1 MGSDSE
7 HVFGPIHQSSD
18 RLDASLKE
26 SADMTVTV
34 RRGTASTEGQHDDQ
48 SIVSLHPP
56 TKRRPSWVL
65 IGTIVVGLSALLG
78 AYVFETISDTIQVTV
93 AGRDLDPGEA
103 ISAEDLRVVE
113 VGRTDEFRAI
123 QPFQQ
128 DLIIGL
134 APLGPIPE
142 GTMLNTGL
150 FVAADSVVPDGKVVV
165 GTSLSAGA
173 VPTPSLG
180 AADKVIILATSPES
194 VGATDTQSQ
203 ATVLGEATVW
213 SVRGEASTTGESG
226 RVWVA
231 LLIDKSQQSEVAQA
245 AADGRLRLALT
256 GS

>member
-1 MGSDSE
+1 
-7 HVFGPIHQSSD
+7 
-18 RLDASLKE
+18 
-26 SADMTVTV
+26 MTSTI
-34 RRGTASTEGQHDDQ
+34 RRDKAQPQAQNDDQ
-48 SIVSLHPP
+48 SIVSLNPP

-78 AYVFETISDTIQVTV
+78 AYVFGTISDTIQVTV

-103 ISAEDLRVVE
+103 ISASDLRVVE
-113 VGRTDEFRAI
+113 IGRTDEFRAI

-128 DLIIGL
+128 ELIIGL

-150 FVAADSVVPDGKVVV
+150 FVSADSVVPAGKVVV
-165 GTSLSAGA
+165 GSSLSAGA

-180 AADKVIILATSPES
+180 AADKVVILATSPEA
-194 VGATDTQSQ
+194 VGVAGAPSP
-203 ATVLGEATVW
+203 AVVLGEATVW

-231 LLIDKSQQSEVAQA
+231 LLIDESQQRDVAQA

>member
-1 MGSDSE
+1 M
-7 HVFGPIHQSSD
+7 
-18 RLDASLKE
+18 
-26 SADMTVTV
+26 
-34 RRGTASTEGQHDDQ
+34 ASTIRRSKSLPAGANDDQ
-48 SIVSLHPP
+48 SLVSLTPP

-78 AYVFETISDTIQVTV
+78 AYVFGTISDTIQVTV
-93 AGRDLDPGEA
+93 AARDLDPGEA
-103 ISAEDLRVVE
+103 IGVGDLRVVQM
-113 VGRTDEFRAI
+113 GRTDGFRAI
-123 QPFQQ
+123 QPSQQ

-150 FVAADSVVPDGKVVV
+150 FVSADSVVPAGKVVV

-194 VGATDTQSQ
+194 VGATDTQSH

-231 LLIDKSQQSEVAQA
+231 LLIDESQQSEVAQA

>member
-1 MGSDSE
+1 MTSTIRRSE
-7 HVFGPIHQSSD
+7 AQ
-18 RLDASLKE
+18 RQA
-26 SADMTVTV
+26 
-34 RRGTASTEGQHDDQ
+34 QNDDQ
-48 SIVSLHPP
+48 SIVSLSPP

-78 AYVFETISDTIQVTV
+78 AYVFGTISDTIQVTV

-103 ISAEDLRVVE
+103 ISASDLRVVE
-113 VGRTDEFRAI
+113 MGRTDEFRAI

-150 FVAADSVVPDGKVVV
+150 FVSADSVVPVGKVVV
-165 GTSLSAGA
+165 GSSLSAGA

-180 AADKVIILATSPES
+180 AADKVIILATSHAP
-194 VGATDTQSQ
+194 VGVEGGQTPA
-203 ATVLGEATVW
+203 AVLGEATVW

-231 LLIDKSQQSEVAQA
+231 LLIDESQQREVAQA

>member
-1 MGSDSE
+1 
-7 HVFGPIHQSSD
+7 
-18 RLDASLKE
+18 
-26 SADMTVTV
+26 MTSTI
-34 RRGTASTEGQHDDQ
+34 RRDKAQPQAQNDDQ
-48 SIVSLHPP
+48 SIVSLNPP

-78 AYVFETISDTIQVTV
+78 AYVFGTISDTIQVTV

-103 ISAEDLRVVE
+103 ISASDLRVVE
-113 VGRTDEFRAI
+113 IGRTDEFRAV

-128 DLIIGL
+128 ELIIGL

-150 FVAADSVVPDGKVVV
+150 FVSADSGVPSGKVVV
-165 GTSLSAGA
+165 GSSLSAGA

-180 AADKVIILATSPES
+180 AADKVVILATSPEA
-194 VGATDTQSQ
+194 VGVAGAPSP
-203 ATVLGEATVW
+203 AVVLGEATVW

-231 LLIDKSQQSEVAQA
+231 LLIDESQQRDVAQA

>member
-1 MGSDSE
+1 
-7 HVFGPIHQSSD
+7 
-18 RLDASLKE
+18 
-26 SADMTVTV
+26 MTSTI
-34 RRGTASTEGQHDDQ
+34 RRGHTPTERRNDDQ

-78 AYVFETISDTIQVTV
+78 AYVFGTISDTIQVTV
-93 AGRDLDPGEA
+93 ADRDLDPGEA
-103 ISAEDLRVVE
+103 IGAEDLRVVE
-113 VGRTDEFRAI
+113 MGRTDEFRAI

-150 FVAADSVVPDGKVVV
+150 FVSTASVVPAGKVVV
-165 GTSLSAGA
+165 GSSLSAGA
-173 VPTPSLG
+173 VPTASLG
-180 AADKVIILATSPES
+180 AADKVVILAASPQAIS
-194 VGATDTQSQ
+194 GSDAQPS

-231 LLIDKSQQSEVAQA
+231 LLIDESLQSEVAQA
-245 AADGRLRLALT
+245 AADGQLRLALT